1 MELFE
6 KQTIGGLTLE
16 NRLVKSATL
25 ENMATPDGLP
35 TRQTARFYE
44 RLARGESGLIITGY
58 AYVHPSGRSYPLQH
72 RADSDAMIECWRPVV
87 DTVHE
92 HGSRIALQI
101 VHGGRQCRPGPD
113 GQTLLA
119 PSRVPNLVYFTLP
132 RKMTPGEITRTIH
145 DFGAAAGRAR
155 EAGFDAVQI
164 HAAHGYLISGFLSP
178 LTNHRRDEWGGDPE
192 RRSRFLTE
200 VFRAVRSTVGDDF
213 PVLAKM
219 NIHDFAPF
227 GLTPEGSFPAARRLA
242 RLGLDALEIS
252 GGLMETPLA
261 MSRGD
266 APTEILNRGRR
277 LPARVY
283 FSSCL
288 AFMRLFL
295 PFRENYFQN
304 YAARLKPDL
313 PIPLILVGGVR
324 SVRGAE
330 QILRS
335 GTADLVSLARPLIRE
350 PDLPKKWREGT
361 AERASCVSCNR
372 CLGEIEQGGRLAC
385 YRETGS
391 RRP

>member
-6 KQTIGGLTLE
+6 KVNIGGLSLA

-25 ENMATPDGLP
+25 ENTATSDGLP
-35 TRQTARFYE
+35 TRQTAHFYK
-44 RLARGESGLIITGY
+44 RLARGEPGLIITGY
-58 AYVHPSGRSYPLQH
+58 AYVHPSGRSYPFQH
-72 RADSDAMIECWRPVV
+72 GADSDAMIECWRPVV

-101 VHGGRQCRPGPD
+101 VHGGRQCRPD
-113 GQTLLA
+113 RNGQTLLA
-119 PSRVPNLVYFTLP
+119 PSRIPNLVYFSLP
-132 RKMTPGEITRTIH
+132 RKMTSDEITRTIR
-145 DFGAAAGRAR
+145 DFGEAAGRAR

-178 LTNHRRDEWGGDPE
+178 LTNRRRDEWGGDPE

-200 VFRAVRSTVGDDF
+200 VFRTVRSAVGDDF
-213 PVLAKM
+213 PVMAKM
-219 NIHDFAPF
+219 NIHDFVPF
-227 GLTPEGSFPAARRLA
+227 GLTPARSFPLACRLA

-252 GGLMETPLA
+252 GGLLENPLA
-261 MSRGD
+261 MSRGG
-266 APTEILNRGRR
+266 APSAIINRGKR
-277 LPARVY
+277 LPVRAY

-288 AFMRLFL
+288 AFMRFFQ
-295 PFRENYFQN
+295 PFRENYFQE

-324 SVRGAE
+324 SVHGAE
-330 QILRS
+330 QALLS
-335 GTADLVSLARPLIRE
+335 GAADLVSMARPLVRE
-350 PDLPKKWREGT
+350 PDLPKKWREG
-361 AERASCVSCNR
+361 AADRASCTSCNR

-385 YRETGS
+385 YQKTDS